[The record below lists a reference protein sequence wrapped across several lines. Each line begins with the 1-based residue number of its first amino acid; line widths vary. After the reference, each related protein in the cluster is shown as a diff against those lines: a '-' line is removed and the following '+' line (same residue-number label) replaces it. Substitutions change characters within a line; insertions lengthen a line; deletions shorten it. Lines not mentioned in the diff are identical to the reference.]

1 MNEQQLME
9 MQGAIDA
16 LMQIRKRK
24 AIDSAQMALSKAM
37 EYRKQEPK
45 MGYYGMSA
53 LDLAMD
59 KRELMNMMLASPQAR
74 VASGANQLQH
84 VSQYGHSQSKNVL
97 YRR

>member
-1 MNEQQLME
+1 
-9 MQGAIDA
+9 
-16 LMQIRKRK
+16 
-24 AIDSAQMALSKAM
+24 
-37 EYRKQEPK
+37 

-74 VASGANQLQH
+74 VASGAKQLQH
-84 VSQYGHSQSKNVL
+84 VNQYGHSQSKNVL